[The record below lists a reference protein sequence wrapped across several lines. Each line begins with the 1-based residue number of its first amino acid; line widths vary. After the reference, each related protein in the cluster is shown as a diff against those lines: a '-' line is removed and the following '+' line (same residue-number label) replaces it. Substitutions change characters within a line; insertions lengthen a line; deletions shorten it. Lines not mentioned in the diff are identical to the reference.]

1 MMTNL
6 QQWFINATRNAKVR
20 KLRIKILVIKTNIDF
35 AVIVRDRKIFLQ
47 FFSKRTRKLSIK
59 NSILSMIVTR
69 LRKSLNK
76 KLMKANRKN

>member
-1 MMTNL
+1 V
-6 QQWFINATRNAKVR
+6 IRAAKERAKKVTDTGSALIA
-20 KLRIKILVIKTNIDF
+20 KDN
-35 AVIVRDRKIFLQ
+35 KIFLQ